1 MEESWEPPRPKH
13 SENIKCLASPASRLL
28 LHSDRKLSHR
38 RRKKI
43 FHFSFWVS
51 SLCLKNVLM
60 FSGYKQSEETTKHSS
75 APSFWPI
82 RRSGLCAV
90 GGGRG
95 TGRKRAEGG
104 SLPYKVKRKL
114 RKWKCFTTSQ
124 LLSGPEQSCDTS
136 DLAAVSGIHL
146 NPETRC
152 SAPSGGLTGSVFRG
166 SNLHVWTETN
176 LLFIKVSHEAS
187 DWVCLTSLTW
197 CSSREK
203 AAVPPLTNDPDRFK
217 HVKVL
222 CCFHAENQIISL
234 PQSKMTKVFL
244 RSDLWPRES
253 SISALWAVT
262 RCCHLLAFVFCGPIK

>member
-1 MEESWEPPRPKH
+1 MFHNVS
-13 SENIKCLASPASRLL
+13 ASVR
-28 LHSDRKLSHR
+28 
-38 RRKKI
+38 
-43 FHFSFWVS
+43 
-51 SLCLKNVLM
+51 
-60 FSGYKQSEETTKHSS
+60 T
-75 APSFWPI
+75 
-82 RRSGLCAV
+82 
-90 GGGRG
+90 
-95 TGRKRAEGG
+95 RAELWHVRPSRG
-104 SLPYKVKRKL
+104 L
-114 RKWKCFTTSQ
+114 RDP
-124 LLSGPEQSCDTS
+124 PEPS
-136 DLAAVSGIHL
+136 
-146 NPETRC
+146 RC

-187 DWVCLTSLTW
+187 DWVRLTSLTW

-222 CCFHAENQIISL
+222 CCLHAENQIISL